1 MDAFAEIIRDLLIF
15 IAVMFGLLIVLIVT
29 VSRMPDGNP
38 LKRILTALSWRVGA
52 TFGAGLVAIP
62 IEPIPGLDALYDLGV
77 PLALIYFWYT
87 FYRDAVRGGRKPP
100 GRGPIIDHDPR

>member
-15 IAVMFGLLIVLIVT
+15 IAVMFGLLIVLVVT
-29 VSRMPDGNP
+29 VSRMPDTNP

-77 PLALIYFWYT
+77 PLVLIYFWYT
-87 FYRDAVRGGRKPP
+87 FFRDVVRGGRPP
-100 GRGPIIDHDPR
+100 AGRGPIIDHDPR